1 MQLLESVN
9 VVQFEIFAVAAA
21 LSAILFATGFVLG
34 RLTKNHSVRVPMEVI
49 HALATARFAAAPLA
63 NHKPQTKG
71 GDDAKILHDIEALL
85 HHVEHEKDFGKA
97 KAFALHELDRIIHDH
112 GSNAELKDL
121 HHKVE
126 VAHNKHDIEV
136 ALHAYIDHHKH

>member
-1 MQLLESVN
+1 MQLLQSVSLI
-9 VVQFEIFAVAAA
+9 QIEIFAVATL
-21 LSAILFATGFVLG
+21 LSTVLFATGFMLG
-34 RLTKNHSVRVPMEVI
+34 RVTKSHSVRVPMEVI
-49 HALATARFAAAPLA
+49 HALAAARFSAAPMA
-63 NHKPQTKG
+63 KDSNEG
-71 GDDAKILHDIEALL
+71 KILHDIEALL
-85 HHVEHEKDFGKA
+85 HHVEHEKDFAKA
-97 KAFALHELDRIIHDH
+97 KAFALHELDRIIHDY

>member
-1 MQLLESVN
+1 MQLLESVS
-9 VVQFEIFAVAAA
+9 VIQFEIFAVAAA
-21 LSAILFATGFVLG
+21 LTAILFATGFLLG
-34 RLTKNHSVRVPMEVI
+34 RLTKSHSVRVPMEVI
-49 HALATARFAAAPLA
+49 HALASARFSSAPLA
-63 NHKPQTKG
+63 KG
-71 GDDAKILHDIEALL
+71 SNDGKILHDIEALL
-85 HHVEHEKDFGKA
+85 HHVEHEKDFAKA
-97 KAFALHELDRIIHDH
+97 KAYALHELDRIMHDH